1 MNKSFIILEYLIKCV
16 VRDNPGKAS
25 LGQMVKSAESQ
36 AKENGIYLNS
46 LILDCFRITPT
57 RTNPYNF
64 PGWTFFVCV

>member
-36 AKENGIYLNS
+36 AKEMEFI
-46 LILDCFRITPT
+46 
-57 RTNPYNF
+57 
-64 PGWTFFVCV
+64 